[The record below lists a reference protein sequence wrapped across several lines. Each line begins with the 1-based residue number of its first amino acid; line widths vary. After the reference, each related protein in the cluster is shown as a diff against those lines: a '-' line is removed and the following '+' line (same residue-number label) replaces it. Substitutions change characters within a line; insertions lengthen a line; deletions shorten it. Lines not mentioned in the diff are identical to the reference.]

1 MFLPFSPYITHFNSK
16 NATCPLFK
24 QMKLSIDEKVQNFE
38 SLIESQLDL
47 KTLAEMDDLETA
59 MRGLNSF
66 WWRWSSRYCSSHGK
80 LDVSGEESCLY
91 KEGEFIIGLFTS
103 GTPGEVTSTSS
114 WFPVWFQLIS
124 LHLWDNQVK
133 RVFWKRSS
141 EDQDE
146 TFEIHKN
153 SVLPIWPVLSFSN
166 YSTNRNIIYDLV
178 NVDLVMKFV

>member
-1 MFLPFSPYITHFNSK
+1 MFLPFSPYITHSNSK

-114 WFPVWFQLIS
+114 WFPVWLQLIS
-124 LHLWDNQVK
+124 LHLWDL
-133 RVFWKRSS
+133 SS
-141 EDQDE
+141 EKSILE
-146 TFEIHKN
+146 EIIRR
-153 SVLPIWPVLSFSN
+153 SR
-166 YSTNRNIIYDLV
+166 RNIWNSQKLCLT
-178 NVDLVMKFV
+178 NLTCFVLQQL